1 MQECCHYATHSMGLS
16 NLGCQD
22 THTHTHTNTETVG
35 KWHEMHVY
43 IVMYKQIEEKTIDG
57 MEI

>member
-1 MQECCHYATHSMGLS
+1 MLRNVDLS

-22 THTHTHTNTETVG
+22 THMHTHTHTNTETVG
-35 KWHEMHVY
+35 KWYEMHVY
-43 IVMYKQIEEKTIDG
+43 IVMYKQIEENTIDG